1 MFPEDSEEGVLAYVY
16 VRDSC
21 GPIAIAVDG
30 GDWVVADKVQLNG
43 ACTELAPRAARL
55 LALDCARFFVQLLR
69 LHCLN
74 LKRMLSSCA
83 ALYRR
88 RMVTYAWQSPSSS
101 GALFDACSLPAPPA
115 LPSRPPLV
123 CVRLCMFL
131 RARAWLMRIQ

>member
-30 GDWVVADKVQLNG
+30 GDWVAADKVELNG
-43 ACTELAPRAARL
+43 ACLYKELASRAARL

-69 LHCLN
+69 LHFLN

-83 ALYRR
+83 AL
-88 RMVTYAWQSPSSS
+88 
-101 GALFDACSLPAPPA
+101 
-115 LPSRPPLV
+115 
-123 CVRLCMFL
+123 
-131 RARAWLMRIQ
+131 